1 MMRWDE
7 FARVAPELAR
17 LGEERLDKPGVVL
30 VGTIRRDGSPRI
42 SPVEP
47 GIVDGQLLLG
57 MEWRTTKARDLLRDP
72 RILVHNIISDRH
84 GTGGE
89 FKLRG
94 RATDLQDAALRHRF
108 EDYVEAKIGFRPA
121 GSYHMFAVD
130 IESAAFVVI
139 ENEQRRITKW
149 DARGGG

>member
-1 MMRWDE
+1 MRWDE
-7 FARVAPELAR
+7 FARAAPELAR
-17 LGEERLDKPGVVL
+17 LGEERFDEAGVVL
-30 VGTIRRDGSPRI
+30 AGTIRRDGSPRI

-47 GIVDGQLLLG
+47 YIVEGQLLLG

-94 RATDLQDAALRHRF
+94 RATDLQDAALRRRF
-108 EDYVEAKIGFRPA
+108 EDDVEAKIGFRPA

-130 IESAAFVVI
+130 IESAAFVII
-139 ENEQRRITKW
+139 ENDQRRITKW
-149 DARGGG
+149 DARGGD